1 MNWEVSTMPS
11 KRSFCNLTLLRKN
24 LARFWPL
31 WGGAALVGALL
42 PLWMLLSLSQSGAT
56 HLVKADFAYAVYTVA
71 AKIVPAISL
80 CYAILCA
87 MMVWSYLFRP
97 GPWG

>member
-71 AKIVPAISL
+71 A
-80 CYAILCA
+80 
-87 MMVWSYLFRP
+87 
-97 GPWG
+97 